1 MNNLD
6 RNGSNFL
13 KQCIEFSQGT
23 FDLGGH
29 WASMLDRTRP
39 ETRQCYVPK
48 MNATIREKFID
59 LHENRD
65 EITGEP
71 KYILTELDEALR
83 SRYSEEQVAD
93 LPAIPQYGD
102 LDLSRVRESDYFFS

>member
-1 MNNLD
+1 MCEL
-6 RNGSNFL
+6 RGVSWQVACSEKEIVF
-13 KQCIEFSQGT
+13 
-23 FDLGGH
+23 
-29 WASMLDRTRP
+29 ASVHDSFWTHAAD
-39 ETRQCYVPK
+39 VPK

>member
-1 MNNLD
+1 MVLIL
-6 RNGSNFL
+6 RTHVCELRGVSRQVACSEKEIVF
-13 KQCIEFSQGT
+13 
-23 FDLGGH
+23 
-29 WASMLDRTRP
+29 ASVHDSFWTHAAD
-39 ETRQCYVPK
+39 VPK

-65 EITGEP
+65 EVTGEP

-93 LPAIPQYGD
+93 LPEIPPYGD